1 MIEELSFYTCF
12 QKSKPQTHMCFL
24 KLQCHHQ
31 FFFHPLWYFW
41 SFYHYLG
48 FLRLRKELKIL
59 CQMHSSKVKIV
70 ILLPEEFPTPGNL
83 PKNARARVPLQPL
96 QRFAGYSLAGLSA
109 ANRNTK
115 VRNYLQKT
123 TRPSSLGL
131 SYHKSGYP
139 AQLNISD

>member
-1 MIEELSFYTCF
+1 
-12 QKSKPQTHMCFL
+12 
-24 KLQCHHQ
+24 
-31 FFFHPLWYFW
+31 
-41 SFYHYLG
+41 
-48 FLRLRKELKIL
+48 
-59 CQMHSSKVKIV
+59 MHSSKVKIV

-96 QRFAGYSLAGLSA
+96 QRFAGYSLAGFSA

-131 SYHKSGYP
+131 SYHKPGYP